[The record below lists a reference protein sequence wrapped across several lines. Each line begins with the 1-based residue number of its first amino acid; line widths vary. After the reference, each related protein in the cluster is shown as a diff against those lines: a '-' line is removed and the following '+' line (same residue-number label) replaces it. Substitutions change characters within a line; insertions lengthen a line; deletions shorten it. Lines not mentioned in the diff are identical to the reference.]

1 VDLGAPVTGNA
12 NPTEIFN
19 AMVLHFVLEELDLGT
34 TFCDV
39 ALCAN
44 DLGKKER
51 NSRNARRAYESAL
64 HFLPRLN
71 LACAEHE
78 VVQAKV
84 SRLNDLL
91 EQLDL
96 RA

>member
-1 VDLGAPVTGNA
+1 MGNA

-19 AMVLHFVLEELDLGT
+19 AMVLDFVLEELDLGT

-39 ALCAN
+39 ALSAY
-44 DLGKKER
+44 DPGMKER
-51 NSRNARRAYESAL
+51 NRRNARKAYESAL

-71 LACAEHE
+71 LAGTEHE

-96 RA
+96 RAS

>member
-1 VDLGAPVTGNA
+1 MTGYA

-19 AMVLHFVLEELDLGT
+19 AMFRDFVLQELDLGT
-34 TFCDV
+34 MFCDV

-44 DLGKKER
+44 DPDKKER
-51 NSRNARRAYESAL
+51 NRRNARRAYESVL

-71 LACAEHE
+71 LAGTEHE

>member
-1 VDLGAPVTGNA
+1 VTGYA
-12 NPTEIFN
+12 NPPGIFN
-19 AMVLHFVLEELDLGT
+19 AMVRVFVLEELDLGT

-39 ALCAN
+39 ALTAL
-44 DLGKKER
+44 DRGKKER
-51 NSRNARRAYESAL
+51 NRRNARKAYESAL

-71 LACAEHE
+71 LAGTEHE

-91 EQLDL
+91 EQLEH